1 MINYGNLNWWHVFL
15 IPQKPPDEE
24 DRSKV
29 DTVILADLE
38 RDLAKVEEQVTNGV
52 GGSQANVDKIFEFLI
67 KHKVLKLV

>member
-1 MINYGNLNWWHVFL
+1 MTCFL
-15 IPQKPPDEE
+15 ILQKPPDEE
-24 DRSKV
+24 HRSNA

-52 GGSQANVDKIFEFLI
+52 GGGQANVDKIFEFLI